1 MRIDVI
7 TVFPDMIANAVS
19 YGVIARAIT
28 RGLLR
33 IVVHNLRD
41 YTNDKHRS
49 VDDYCYGGGAGM
61 LLKPEPLF
69 KAVESI
75 DFGVNDRKVIL
86 LTPQG
91 RLFDQEIAR
100 QFSLSEH
107 LIMICGRYKG
117 VDERVRESLVTD
129 EISIGD
135 YVLSGGEIPALV
147 LIDAISRLIPG
158 VIGNY
163 ESAQDDSFSDGIL
176 DCPHYTRPAEYRGMR
191 VPDVL
196 LSGDPKKIKT
206 WQRQQALAQTLKK
219 RPNLLKKELLSEE
232 DIEFLKTLG
241 YEIDVK

>member
-28 RGLLR
+28 RELLK
-33 IVVHNLRD
+33 IVVHDLRD

-69 KAVESI
+69 KAVEAI
-75 DFGVNDRKVIL
+75 DANTDDRKVIL

-91 RLFDQEIAR
+91 RLFNQEMAR
-100 QFSLSEH
+100 QLSLSEH

-147 LIDAISRLIPG
+147 LIDAIVRLIPG

-191 VPDVL
+191 VPEVL
-196 LSGDPKKIKT
+196 LSGDPQKIKT
-206 WQRQQALAQTLKK
+206 WQRQQALARTLKK
-219 RPNLLKKELLSEE
+219 RPDLLKKELLSNE

-241 YEIDVK
+241 YE